1 MADNPTI
8 VLIPHSR
15 SHPFT
20 QRECSCLEP
29 LKVGRS
35 VDKKRIFP
43 NNLIFD
49 CRVLSRNHALIW
61 YENGKV
67 RHITDE
73 ASIRKPAHERDFKRH
88 SLHPLHS
95 HSIPTHTK
103 HWYALLTQFYIQDTK
118 SSNGTF
124 VNETRLSPSGE
135 ESAPVELKSRD
146 VVQFGVNVNVEK
158 RGRFIRAPR
167 KRRLRGVFKL
177 HSAANVRD
185 ISGKLIILV

>member
-103 HWYALLTQFYIQDTK
+103 HWYALLTP
-118 SSNGTF
+118 
-124 VNETRLSPSGE
+124 VLHTRHEKQQRNVCERDAPEPFGRGE
-135 ESAPVELKSRD
+135 RA
-146 VVQFGVNVNVEK
+146 
-158 RGRFIRAPR
+158 GRA
-167 KRRLRGVFKL
+167 
-177 HSAANVRD
+177 
-185 ISGKLIILV
+185 